1 MGLKKLIENN
11 QRQIKARLSIV
22 DKIDELGQTYSLLS
36 DEELKNKTFEFKE
49 RLQRGEKLN
58 DLLVEAFA
66 TIREADKRVLGLYP
80 YRVQILGG
88 IVLHEGNLAEMRT
101 GEGKTLTETMPVY
114 LNALEGKGVHVVT
127 VNEYL
132 AQRDSLEMGQVYEWL
147 GLSVGLNTSEKT
159 PLEKKEAYSADIT
172 YSTNSELGF
181 DYLRDNMALYPKDK
195 VQRSSKNGFLNY
207 CIVDEADSILIDE
220 ARTPLQIANEEK
232 PALNLFERADKFA
245 KTLDPDDYQVDLE
258 TKTIS
263 LLESGADKASKF
275 FGLKNIYGYN
285 SYSEA
290 HYVEEALKANYTME
304 RDKDYVVKDGKIM
317 IVDPFTGRVMDGR
330 RYSDGLHQ
338 AIEAKENCEVNDG
351 SRTIA
356 SITYQN
362 FFRMYKKVSGMSGTA
377 KSSSEELYDNY
388 HLEVVTIPTNKPIAR
403 IDHPDLIYP
412 TMQAKYQA
420 IIERV
425 KEIHKTKQPILV
437 GTGSVNSSEILSD
450 LLKEAGIEHDILNAK
465 NDKAE
470 AEIIARAGEL
480 GAVTIATN
488 MAGRGTDIKLGLGSK
503 VQGGL
508 YVIGT
513 EHFESQRIDDQLRG
527 RAGRQGDP
535 GDSIFF
541 ASLEDE
547 LIIRYGAEGLQ
558 KIKNTLIKQ
567 NEEFKPIKSRLIS
580 RSVLNA
586 QRRVEGTYY
595 DERKNTLR
603 YDDILR
609 EEREQLYSDR
619 DKVLN
624 IQDNMDT
631 YIKAIFA
638 RTISNNVDFYYQ
650 DQSIKNM
657 NGLMIFLQD
666 TLGLSDLDKDS
677 LARLSPLELKKE
689 LLGIALREMERK
701 AQSLYDPELISNFQR
716 IVVLKAIDANWKEN
730 IDNMEQLRMT
740 ITFRQYGQYNPL
752 VEYQKQANIMY
763 SKMLA
768 HIEKDVTRAYMKAI
782 VRIKDKQLNEEK

>member
-159 PLEKKEAYSADIT
+159 PLEKKEAYSSDIT

-450 LLKEAGIEHDILNAK
+450 LLKEAGIEHDVLNAK

-547 LIIRYGAEGLQ
+547 LIIRYGTERLQ
-558 KIKNTLIKQ
+558 NIKNTLVKQ

-624 IQDNMDT
+624 IQGNMDT

-666 TLGLSDLDKDS
+666 TLGLSDLDKNS
-677 LARLSPLELKKE
+677 LTRLSPLELKKE